1 VVLQRTRRM
10 TGLDRFVFSFLNAD
24 VAARYWESIADGFLV
39 TTCLGLAVI
48 AAGIPLGLLLA
59 ALRSFRVPAANALIV
74 IFADIFRALP
84 PLMIIIILFFAFPY
98 LDLSMSAFTATWIA
112 LALVLAAFAEEV
124 FWAGI
129 LAVPAGQ
136 QEAARALG
144 LRHWQTLGVVVLPQA
159 VRLAIPPLT
168 NRAIAITKGTALGS
182 VVALHEILNQA
193 SSGASESGNATPMM
207 LGAAA
212 YLVLFIPFVAFG
224 RWAETR
230 FAWKR

>member
-1 VVLQRTRRM
+1 V
-10 TGLDRFVFSFLNAD
+10 
-24 VAARYWESIADGFLV
+24 
-39 TTCLGLAVI
+39 
-48 AAGIPLGLLLA
+48 
-59 ALRSFRVPAANALIV
+59 
-74 IFADIFRALP
+74 FRALP
-84 PLMIIIILFFAFPY
+84 PLMVIIILYFAFPY
-98 LDLSMSAFTATWIA
+98 LQLSMNAFTATWVA
-112 LALVLAAFAEEV
+112 LALVLAAFAEEI

-144 LRHWQTLGVVVLPQA
+144 LRHHQTLRLVVLPQA
-159 VRLAIPPLT
+159 VRLAVPPLT

-212 YLVLFIPFVAFG
+212 YLILFVPFVALG
-224 RWAETR
+224 RWLETR
-230 FAWKR
+230 YAWKR

>member
-1 VVLQRTRRM
+1 M

-24 VAARYWESIADGFLV
+24 VAAHYWVSIAEGFVV
-39 TTCLGLAVI
+39 TTYLGLAVI
-48 AAGIPLGLLLA
+48 AAGIPLGLVLA
-59 ALRSFRVPAANALIV
+59 ALRSFRIRPVSVLV
-74 IFADIFRALP
+74 VVFADVFRSLP
-84 PLMIIIILFFAFPY
+84 PLMVIIILYFAFPY
-98 LDLSMSAFTATWIA
+98 LQLSMNAFTATWVA
-112 LALVLAAFAEEV
+112 LALVLAAFAEEI

-144 LRHWQTLGVVVLPQA
+144 FRHHQTLRLVVLPQA
-159 VRLAIPPLT
+159 VRLAVPPLT

-212 YLVLFIPFVAFG
+212 YLILFVPFVALG
-224 RWAETR
+224 RWLETR
-230 FAWKR
+230 YAWKR